1 MIVTKSLFKSSFII
15 LFVTLKDF
23 YILLYYNIKYFL
35 KGREQNLDADE
46 PYDFASSSSAIL
58 ESARKIRL
66 EKQRKRKA
74 KTRDK
79 LAEFMSAD
87 VHDSELGI
95 IPEGYGGISYLTF
108 LIFAPWIA
116 GIIFMFFYVAGG
128 DTETFNKLED
138 STLLT
143 WVIGYEMLAALIL
156 LLIFKKL
163 VVYILSK

>member
-1 MIVTKSLFKSSFII
+1 MQTSS
-15 LFVTLKDF
+15 
-23 YILLYYNIKYFL
+23 
-35 KGREQNLDADE
+35 
-46 PYDFASSSSAIL
+46 PYDFSSSSNTIL

-108 LIFAPWIA
+108 LSFAPWLA
-116 GIIFMFFYVAGG
+116 GTMFMFFYVAGG
-128 DTETFNKLED
+128 NMETFNGLEN

-143 WVIGYEMLAALIL
+143 WVIGYEVLAALIL